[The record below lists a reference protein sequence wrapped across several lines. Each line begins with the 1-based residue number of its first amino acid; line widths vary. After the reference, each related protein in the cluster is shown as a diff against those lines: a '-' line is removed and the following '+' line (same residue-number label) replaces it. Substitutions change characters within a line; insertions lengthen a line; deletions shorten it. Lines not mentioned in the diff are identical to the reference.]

1 MKCKT
6 NSVFLLGAFAAFLAG
21 AFFKVDL
28 MTLLSSHHETFPDI
42 ALLFLVFAGISIGID
57 HTCHL
62 LQKKEAEKILLY
74 RKTVFGM
81 NHLVRSLQS
90 KFVMIADSDAVKKEF
105 GDDLVELLKKSSDDI
120 ESILDKMAELN
131 KADPEIVRDI
141 LETPNRCDICG
152 CERLNSPQTCVLPH
166 L

>member
-6 NSVFLLGAFAAFLAG
+6 SSVFLLGAFAAFLAG

-28 MTLLSSHHETFPDI
+28 MTLSHHKTFVDVG
-42 ALLFLVFAGISIGID
+42 LLFFVFAGISLGID
-57 HTCHL
+57 YTCHIL
-62 LQKKEAEKILLY
+62 RKKEAEKILLY

-90 KFVMIADSDAVKKEF
+90 RFVMIADSDAVKKEF
-105 GDDLVELLKKSSDDI
+105 GHDLVELLKKSSGDI
-120 ESILDKMAELN
+120 ESILDKLADLN

-152 CERLNSPQTCVLPH
+152 CERVNSPQICVLAHP
-166 L
+166 

>member
-1 MKCKT
+1 MKCKAS
-6 NSVFLLGAFAAFLAG
+6 SVFLLGAFAAFLAG
-21 AFFKVDL
+21 AFFKIDL
-28 MTLLSSHHETFPDI
+28 MTLSHHETVVDV
-42 ALLFLVFAGISIGID
+42 ALFFFVFAGISLGVD
-57 HTCHL
+57 YTCHI

-90 KFVMIADSDAVKKEF
+90 RFVMIADSDAVKKEF
-105 GDDLVELLKKSSDDI
+105 GHDLIDLLKKSSDDI
-120 ESILDKMAELN
+120 ESILDKLTELN

-141 LETPNRCDICG
+141 LEAPNRCDICG

-166 L
+166 P